1 MTPRTRALLEAPIAP
16 TIAKLAAPTIVV
28 SLVDTAVALA
38 ETAFLGRLGTDVL
51 AGYTLVFPIVMLMRM
66 MSTGGMG
73 GGIAAATARAVG
85 AGDAAQA
92 RAVLWHG
99 LGIAVALGLFFTI
112 LVSLFGRQIYGAL
125 GGRGEALEQ
134 AVAYSNVLFAGMV
147 LIWIVNTFA
156 SVLRGSG
163 DARTPGRVMVCASL
177 LQLGLGYVLIFP
189 AGMGIVGAAWATL
202 AAQAAGAVVLGWY
215 LLSGRGGFRAEGKLR
230 FSKPALRDILRVGL
244 IASLMTILAN
254 LTTILVTAIVARF
267 GTAAIAGYGIGA
279 RLEFLQIPIAFGI
292 GAALTTLV
300 GVAVGA
306 GDWERARRAAWT
318 GGAMAMAVSGFV
330 GITLALIPAPFIAV
344 FTTDPAV
351 ALTATHYFQYA
362 APAFTFFGLGMAL
375 YFASQGAGRMKW
387 PFIAGLFRLGFATI
401 GGYTA
406 VLHFGLGLEAVFLL
420 VGIGLF
426 AYGGII
432 AASIALGSWRPRI

>member
-1 MTPRTRALLEAPIAP
+1 MNPRTRALLEAPIAP

-28 SLVDTAVALA
+28 SLVDTGVALA
-38 ETAFLGRLGTDVL
+38 ETAFLGRLGTEVL

-85 AGDAAQA
+85 AGNMVQA

-99 LGIAVALGLFFTI
+99 MAIAVLLGLFFT
-112 LVSLFGRQIYGAL
+112 LVVSLFGRQIYGAL
-125 GGRGEALEQ
+125 GGRGEALEH

-163 DARTPGRVMVCASL
+163 DARTPGRVMVLASL
-177 LQLGLGYVLIFP
+177 TQLGLGYMLIFHT
-189 AGMGIVGAAWATL
+189 GMGIVGAAVATL
-202 AAQAAGAVVLGWY
+202 VAQAGGAATLGWFV
-215 LLSGRGGFRAEGKLR
+215 LSGRSGLKAEGKLR
-230 FSKPALRDILRVGL
+230 FSVPALRDILRVGL
-244 IASLMTILAN
+244 VASLMTILAN
-254 LTTILVTAIVARF
+254 LTTILVTAIVAGF

-292 GAALTTLV
+292 GASLTTLV

-318 GGAMAMAVSGFV
+318 GGGMAMAVSGIV
-330 GITLALIPAPFIAV
+330 GITLALFPAPFIAV
-344 FTTDPAV
+344 FSSDPEVAV
-351 ALTATHYFQYA
+351 TATHYFQYA

-387 PFIAGLFRLGFATI
+387 PFVAGLFRLGFATL
-401 GGYTA
+401 GGYAA
-406 VLHFGLGLEAVFLL
+406 VLYFGLGLEAVFLL
-420 VGIGLF
+420 VGVGLF

-432 AASIALGSWRPRI
+432 AASIALGTWRPRI

>member
-1 MTPRTRALLEAPIAP
+1 MNPRTRALLAAPIAP
-16 TIAKLAAPTIVV
+16 TIAKLAAPTIMV
-28 SLVDTAVALA
+28 SLVDTGVALA
-38 ETAFLGRLGTDVL
+38 ETAFLGRLGTEVL

-85 AGDAAQA
+85 AGNMAQA

-99 LGIAVALGLFFTI
+99 MAIAVALGLFFTVV
-112 LVSLFGRQIYGAL
+112 VSLFGRQIYGAL
-125 GGRGEALEQ
+125 GGRGAALEH
-134 AVAYSNVLFAGMV
+134 AIAYSNVLFAGMV
-147 LIWIVNTFA
+147 LIWITNTFA

-163 DARTPGRVMVCASL
+163 DARTPGRVMVLASL
-177 LQLGLGYVLIFP
+177 AQLGLGYVLIFI
-189 AGMGIVGAAWATL
+189 AGMGIVGAAVATL
-202 AAQAAGAVVLGWY
+202 ITQAGATATFGWY
-215 LLSGRGGFRAEGKLR
+215 ILSVRSSLKAEGSVR
-230 FSKPALRDILRVGL
+230 FSTPALKEILRVGL

-292 GAALTTLV
+292 GASLTTLV

-306 GDWERARRAAWT
+306 GNWERARRAAWT
-318 GGAMAMAVSGFV
+318 GGSMAMAVSGVV
-330 GITLALIPAPFIAV
+330 GITLALVPAPFIAV
-344 FTTDPAV
+344 FSNDPEV

-387 PFIAGLFRLGFATI
+387 PFVAGLFRLGFATI

-406 VLHFGLGLEAVFLL
+406 VLYFDLGLEAVFLL
-420 VGIGLF
+420 VGVGLF

-432 AASIALGSWRPRI
+432 AASIALGTWRPRI